1 MFGSRVRNL
10 QGARM
15 FVAGIDFDTHA
26 VHLVLVDLDE
36 QRPPWY
42 HRFELH
48 GGDAFDRARSVRPAM
63 PGPTSILWDET
74 LAFGIEE
81 PQGRHKATVAK
92 LKAVQGAVLACLPEG
107 TLVHPLV
114 PAEWRR
120 LAGLPG
126 NASKATVA
134 ALVLDDACANGW
146 GEIASWPQDACD
158 AYCIAHATALKIEQQ
173 EAA

>member
-26 VHLVLVDLDE
+26 VHLVLVDIDE

-126 NASKATVA
+126 NASKDSVA
-134 ALVLDDACANGW
+134 YRSRQLVWVDDTTDV
-146 GEIASWPQDACD
+146 WPQDAHD
-158 AYCIAHATALKIEQQ
+158 AHLIARATIALLEQQ